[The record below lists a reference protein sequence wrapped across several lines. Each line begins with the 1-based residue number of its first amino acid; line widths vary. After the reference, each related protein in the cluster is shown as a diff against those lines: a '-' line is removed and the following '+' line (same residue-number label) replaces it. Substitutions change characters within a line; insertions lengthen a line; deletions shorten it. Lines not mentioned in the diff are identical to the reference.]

1 MKNAIALAAV
11 AGLAT
16 AASAQSWSL
25 SISGAPA
32 SINTTVTTVF
42 TVDIIANADFGTNV
56 SGGSFELDSTGADAA
71 VVNVTASAAAW
82 AAVGENDRGYLGN
95 GDHAGLV
102 FGQVIFPPFFPP
114 AAESELTGAGV
125 VVGSLVIEVLA
136 GSTGMLNL
144 NLAAD
149 AQSPF
154 GLEIYNAGDESFNS
168 QAAGSYG
175 SASVNLVP
183 APSAMALLGLGG
195 LVAGRRRR

>member
-32 SINTTVTTVF
+32 SIDTTVTTVF
-42 TVDIIANADFGTNV
+42 TVDIIANADFGTHV

-71 VVNVTASAAAW
+71 VVNVTASAAMW

-114 AAESELTGAGV
+114 SADSALPGAI
-125 VVGSLVIEVLA
+125 VGSLVIEVLA
-136 GSTGMLNL
+136 GSEGILNL

-149 AQSPF
+149 GQSPF
-154 GLEIYNAGDESFNS
+154 GLEIWNEGDGAFNNT
-168 QAAGSYG
+168 AAGSYG

>member
-42 TVDIIANADFGTNV
+42 TVDVIATADFGTHV
-56 SGGSFELDSTGADAA
+56 AGGAFELDSTGADAA
-71 VVNVTASAAAW
+71 VVNVDASASMW
-82 AAVGENDRGYLGN
+82 AAIGENDRGYLGN

-102 FGQVIFPPFFPP
+102 FGQVIFPPFLNP
-114 AAESELTGAGV
+114 APESAFANGDV
-125 VVGSLVIEVLA
+125 IVGSLVIEVLA
-136 GSTGMLNL
+136 GSTGLLNL

-149 AQSPF
+149 GQSPF
-154 GLEIYNAGDESFNS
+154 GLEIWDEATGEFNNAG
-168 QAAGSYG
+168 AGSYG